1 MREAS
6 NDLTY
11 QVMIKCLW
19 PIQYSDLIIGL
30 RSANESNAV
39 CHGLGA
45 NLESYVTSH
54 SNHFTTL
61 SNWSPYIAIAKS
73 QQHNSESGDEK
84 KLCIV
89 ENIW

>member
-1 MREAS
+1 MEPFIMRSEVRYKRAILSSIMMREAS

-45 NLESYVTSH
+45 NLELALPIICNIPLKSFY
-54 SNHFTTL
+54 
-61 SNWSPYIAIAKS
+61 YIK
-73 QQHNSESGDEK
+73 
-84 KLCIV
+84 
-89 ENIW
+89 